1 MTNGQESRLGMYF
14 AERDFCKPNAA
25 ITADLPNFITNLTT
39 LENTILQIQ
48 SVAEQQKIDKKGGTV
63 SKTQLAASLITIA
76 ADNARKLTAYAKFG
90 NNQILLGEVHISE
103 SSFKNFSDTDLKD
116 YAQII
121 YDRAQSN
128 IAGLTSYGITET
140 TQTTFL
146 AAINAYNTV
155 LATPRVNATI
165 TSQATKQL
173 VVLFETADA
182 ALANMDAAVEIIRL
196 SQPNFYNGYRTARKI
211 VNTGIGYLAVK
222 GTVTDA
228 ASGEPLKG
236 VTINFCPEC
245 VEPTQKAA
253 ANGLSAAKEEVV
265 LTKKTAEK
273 GGFNIKSLPA
283 GVYKVTIKKNG
294 YQDQVVTVAV
304 TNGELSDLSIELLK
318 S

>member
-1 MTNGQESRLGMYF
+1 MYL
-14 AERDFCKPNAA
+14 AERDFCKSNAA
-25 ITADLPNFITNLTT
+25 ITADLPNFTTNLTT

-76 ADNARKLTAYAKFG
+76 ADNARKLTAFAKFS

-128 IAGLTSYGITET
+128 IAWLTSYGITET
-140 TQTTFL
+140 TQAVFL

-155 LATPRVNATI
+155 LEAPRVNTTI

-196 SQPNFYNGYRTARKI
+196 SQPNFYNGYRSARKI

-228 ASGEPLKG
+228 VSGEPLKG
-236 VTINFCPEC
+236 VTINFCTEC

-253 ANGLSAAKEEVV
+253 ANGLSAANEEVI
-265 LTKKTAEK
+265 LTKKQLKRVCLTLNRYPK
-273 GGFNIKSLPA
+273 GFIR
-283 GVYKVTIKKNG
+283 
-294 YQDQVVTVAV
+294 
-304 TNGELSDLSIELLK
+304 
-318 S
+318 